1 MKVYIIS
8 GEASGDLHGA
18 NLLRALQQLDP
29 SLQFR
34 GMGGDKLAAA
44 GMQLAHHYGSADYVG
59 FVEVAKNIGTI
70 LGMFRK
76 IENDIR
82 QWQPDAILLIDYPG
96 FNLRMAGFAHKLGI
110 RVLYYISP
118 QLWAWKKGRIKTI
131 KSCVERL
138 YCILPF
144 EKEFYRNE
152 GLEVDYVGHPLL
164 DAIHA
169 VQQQPNTL
177 RDDYG
182 LDDRPIIAILPGS
195 RGHEIAHKLPVM
207 LAAAQP
213 LAKDFQL
220 LIAGAP
226 KQKDSVY
233 AQYMQ
238 GSSARLIH
246 NRTYDLLRL
255 AHCAMV
261 TSGTA
266 TLETAIFD
274 VPQVICYKG
283 NWISFEIAKRLVKV
297 KYVGL
302 ANLIMDKLVVKELLQ
317 YDMTVENVGAELHQ
331 LATDQAYRARIKA
344 DYAAMRHLLGDA
356 GASAH
361 AAQLLLARL
370 RSK

>member
-1 MKVYIIS
+1 MKIYIIS

-18 NLLRALQQLDP
+18 NLLRAMQQLDP

-44 GMQLAHHYGSADYVG
+44 GMQLAHHYGNADYVG
-59 FVEVAKNIGTI
+59 FVEVAKNIGSI

-76 IENDIR
+76 IEDDIR
-82 QWQPDAILLIDYPG
+82 QWQPAAIILIDYPG
-96 FNLRMAGFAHKLGI
+96 FNLRMAKFAHKLGI

-131 KSCVERL
+131 KRYVERL

-144 EKEFYRNE
+144 EKEFYHKE

-164 DAIHA
+164 DAISV

-177 RDDYG
+177 KQDYN

-213 LAKDFQL
+213 MAHDFQL

-226 KQKDSVY
+226 KQKESVY
-233 AQYMQ
+233 AQFMQ
-238 GSSARLIH
+238 GTSARLIH
-246 NRTYDLLRL
+246 NRTYDVLRL

-283 NWISFEIAKRLVKV
+283 NWISFEIARRLVKV

-302 ANLIMDKLVVKELLQ
+302 ANLIMNKPVVKELLQ
-317 YDMTVENVGAELHQ
+317 YDMTTDMVGAELRL
-331 LATDQAYRARIKA
+331 LATDHNYRASIKA
-344 DYAAMRHLLGDA
+344 DYAAMRSLLGNA
-356 GASAH
+356 GASH
-361 AAQLLLARL
+361 TAAQLMLARL
-370 RSK
+370 RGQ